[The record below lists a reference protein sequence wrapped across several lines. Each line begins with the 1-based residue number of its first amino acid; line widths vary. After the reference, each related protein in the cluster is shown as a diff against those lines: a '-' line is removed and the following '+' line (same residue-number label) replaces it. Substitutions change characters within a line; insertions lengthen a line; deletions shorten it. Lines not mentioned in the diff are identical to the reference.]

1 MKTRILLSL
10 LFISLCSFSANAQKA
25 DAVSGATSMAADSLW
40 DPMLQRTYNNDNFDN
55 APLKP
60 LKLTIPFVGGEIR
73 NPGYPDFENTL
84 QREVVVKEVEEG
96 ADGELEFKGVFN
108 YRGYPLSDLLQDYVI
123 DKKNKAEFPVETD
136 LVIIISNDKGE
147 SAAFSWGE
155 IFMSKRGK
163 DIMLA
168 SSVAPIFPTKTDDN
182 WPVPAN
188 CKIIAGS
195 DFHTLMNIENPTK
208 IELRSFPVSFPGEK
222 GFEPLYSESLTI

>member
-84 QREVVVKEVEEG
+84 QREVVVK
-96 ADGELEFKGVFN
+96 
-108 YRGYPLSDLLQDYVI
+108 
-123 DKKNKAEFPVETD
+123 
-136 LVIIISNDKGE
+136 
-147 SAAFSWGE
+147 
-155 IFMSKRGK
+155 
-163 DIMLA
+163 
-168 SSVAPIFPTKTDDN
+168 
-182 WPVPAN
+182 
-188 CKIIAGS
+188 
-195 DFHTLMNIENPTK
+195 
-208 IELRSFPVSFPGEK
+208 
-222 GFEPLYSESLTI
+222 